1 MMAYSD
7 NRSTFSFTVLFP
19 TVSSS
24 HPHQPTLLILP
35 STSPHPHQPASSSH
49 PHQPNPPHPPIHTSP
64 YSIASRPPATPTL
77 KTFHR
82 VLRLATRL
90 S

>member
-7 NRSTFSFTVLFP
+7 NRSTFLFTVLLP
-19 TVSSS
+19 TASPS
-24 HPHQPTLLILP
+24 HPHQPTLLTLP

-49 PHQPNPPHPPIHTSP
+49 PHQQTRLTLPSTP

-77 KTFHR
+77 TTFHR
-82 VLRLATRL
+82 VLRLATTL